1 MNRRDQARRL
11 KRCQKLY
18 FNSMEKC
25 FHSFKTKFFLAASIA
40 FNSFANA
47 SPAKQEIS
55 CCKSENDR
63 EENAVVETHRCQHHV
78 VAQRCFQIDIFC
90 RQLRPSSAT
99 RPSDE
104 VIPLGYPLQNWH
116 FLNLGRQ
123 IWNQD
128 CDKILNFFEKS
139 FLPKWRLDPK
149 AQPFLLWDQYL
160 IPKKFFLTTKKL
172 FEFSSFSKI

>member
-1 MNRRDQARRL
+1 MAILEPRL
-11 KRCQKLY
+11 WPT
-18 FNSMEKC
+18 
-25 FHSFKTKFFLAASIA
+25 HV
-40 FNSFANA
+40 
-47 SPAKQEIS
+47 EIS
-55 CCKSENDR
+55 R
-63 EENAVVETHRCQHHV
+63 FFFV
-78 VAQRCFQIDIFC
+78 C

-139 FLPKWRLDPK
+139 FLPKQRLDPK

-160 IPKKFFLTTKKL
+160 IPKKFFFNNEKIIRSFVIFENLKLTPKPHFSGIKSSQVFPGL
-172 FEFSSFSKI
+172 FLPPKTLQTPI